1 MEDTPE
7 RIAKIAAI
15 HYAWLTWSALL
26 LVPWGLVYLSLRNRE
41 SRHEMLVV
49 SLWTSLLGLTEP
61 LFVPAYWNPPSVFDL
76 ARRTG
81 FDLESLIFSFGIGGL
96 TVVIYEWVFPVRHEA
111 LSSMERH
118 QPRHRFHV
126 LVLLSA
132 PVAFTFLLTAS
143 RLNPIYAAILSLS
156 VGGLLTSW
164 CRPDLIRKMVLSAF
178 LFLGFYF
185 FYFLTLLS
193 AYPDYV
199 HLVWS
204 LSAISGIMILGVP
217 MEELLFAFTLGFL
230 WSSVY
235 EHLRWQR
242 LGASAH
248 QDAYQP
254 GAAKPHTTIAP

>member
-1 MEDTPE
+1 MEGTAE
-7 RIAKIAAI
+7 RIANIAAM
-15 HYAWLTWSALL
+15 HYAWLTWSVLL
-26 LVPWGLVYLSLRNRE
+26 LVAWGFVYFSLRTRD

-49 SLWTSLLGLTEP
+49 SFWTSLLGLTEP
-61 LFVPAYWNPPSVFDL
+61 LFVPTYWEPPSVFDL
-76 ARRTG
+76 AQRTG

-96 TVVIYEWVFPVRHEA
+96 AVVIYEWVFPVRHETV
-111 LSSMERH
+111 SSMERH
-118 QPRHRFHV
+118 QPRHRFHL

-132 PVAFTFLLTAS
+132 PIVFTVLLTAS

-185 FYFLTLLS
+185 LYFLTLLS

-199 HLVWS
+199 RLVWH
-204 LSAISGIMILGVP
+204 LSAISGILIAGVP
-217 MEELLFAFTLGFL
+217 VEELLFAFTLGFL

-242 LGASAH
+242 LDVPAH
-248 QDAYQP
+248 RDVSVANC
-254 GAAKPHTTIAP
+254 